1 MRESERR
8 HGWRP
13 QNGDQC
19 SATRIL
25 TCRGAS
31 LVVPSPR
38 GCRATDFDLV
48 ETGTKAV
55 AESLTEET
63 LIALA
68 LVISPLSNEIVAEED
83 ARSATARPVRR
94 GVGNA

>member
-8 HGWRP
+8 YGWRP
-13 QNGDQC
+13 QNGGQ
-19 SATRIL
+19 TRIL
-25 TCRGAS
+25 ICRRAG

-68 LVISPLSNEIVAEED
+68 LFVSPLSSEIVAEED
-83 ARSATARPVRR
+83 AMSATAIPTRR

>member
-8 HGWRP
+8 YGWRP
-13 QNGDQC
+13 QNGGQ
-19 SATRIL
+19 TRIL
-25 TCRGAS
+25 ICQRAG
-31 LVVPSPR
+31 LVVPSSR

-55 AESLTEET
+55 GESLTEET

-68 LVISPLSNEIVAEED
+68 LVISLLSSEIVAEED
-83 ARSATARPVRR
+83 ARSTTATYTCKAR
-94 GVGNA
+94 GG